1 MKFRIT
7 ILGLLLA
14 LATLATIGCQRA
26 TEAIQGADPQDT
38 PAVGESNQINLDAIA
53 GGLAGKGAGNPIAT
67 PPPGPLTTVTFGA
80 ASATFW
86 PFTGNDFSSQGQD
99 PINLIFVGQAD
110 PRDIRAALLALDGDR
125 TALGFPDAGPF
136 NCRWLDDVTGDM
148 QTAYGDR
155 EGWTGSAIQLAC
167 GAYGPARFH
176 LRLFRQGD
184 WTLANVHF
192 EIQVPGTTNHQVISW
207 EVAEQF
213 VIADLM
219 RSGLLDPSA
228 PMMPTDPI
236 NPAPFREI
244 PDIIYNGLPVEL
256 RGLIGGPLG
265 NVSAPVPI
273 GTDGRAMVLNLA
285 GRIPWTP
292 GIWVQDFDITFDQVI
307 PKPFCASGPLDY
319 LYAAGPVHMRQ
330 VVRLSRDGKYVS
342 GFIAQGML
350 NLTPV
355 NPLSDPPSPIAE
367 TYQAK
372 VYETHESI
380 LTDTYTA
387 AYSYK
392 VQKELPI
399 DAPGHGGLKS
409 TLRVSSDGHN
419 LFDFETRCTPG
430 GPSM

>member
-1 MKFRIT
+1 MKRRIT
-7 ILGLLLA
+7 RLGLLLLIAA
-14 LATLATIGCQRA
+14 LASIGCQRA
-26 TEAIQGADPQDT
+26 METIQGVGAQDT
-38 PAVGESNQINLDAIA
+38 VTAGDSEQINLDAVA
-53 GGLAGKGAGNPIAT
+53 GGLASQCAGHPGGT
-67 PPPGPLTTVTFGA
+67 LPPGPLTTVTFGT

-99 PINLIFVGQAD
+99 PINLIFVGHAD
-110 PRDIRAALLALDGDR
+110 PRDIRAALLSLDGNR
-125 TALGFPDAGPF
+125 TALGFPAAGPF

-148 QTAYGDR
+148 QTAYGEAD
-155 EGWTGSAIQLAC
+155 GWTGSAIQLAC
-167 GAYGPARFH
+167 GPYGPARFH
-176 LRLFRQGD
+176 LRLFRQGN

-219 RSGLLDPSA
+219 RSGLLDLSA

-265 NVSAPVPI
+265 NVSSPVPI

-292 GIWVQDFDITFDQVI
+292 GIWVQAFDITFDQVI

-319 LYAAGPVHMRQ
+319 LYAAGPVHMKQ
-330 VVRLSRDGKYVS
+330 MVRLGRDGKYVS
-342 GFIAQGML
+342 GFIAQGIL

-355 NPLSDPPSPIAE
+355 NPLTDPPSPIGG

-380 LTDTYTA
+380 FGDRYTA
-387 AYSYK
+387 IYSYK
-392 VQKELPI
+392 LQKELPI
-399 DAPGHGGLKS
+399 DAPGHGGLRS
-409 TLRVSSDGHN
+409 NLRVSSDGYN
-419 LFDFETRCTPG
+419 VYDSETHCTPG
-430 GPSM
+430 SPSM